1 LNSKEAAF
9 AEYIAG
15 MDDGELD
22 RSAHMALVGGDVG
35 VRQLVEMVIFKSAGK
50 HFANMKKALAVKPE

>member
-1 LNSKEAAF
+1 
-9 AEYIAG
+9 

-22 RSAHMALVGGDVG
+22 RSAHMALVGGDVS
-35 VRQLVEMVIFKSAGK
+35 VQQPIEMVIFKSAGE